1 MLKTK
6 VLFLSLIVVV
16 LSSCV
21 ADKGNHLP
29 QVAVT
34 ILPQKY
40 LLDKIVGDSIRV
52 VCAIPQGG
60 NPEEFATTPRQ
71 MKEIT
76 TSSLYFKVGELG
88 FEKTTL
94 PAIVK
99 NISNI
104 KVVDLSEGLDF
115 ITSECS
121 HGGEEHSHFDPH
133 YWTSPKGAKLMAT
146 NLYNAIVAFDNKNA
160 SYYTSNYMQLIHQ
173 LEALDREVNSILS
186 AAQCRHFAIFHPSLS
201 YFARDYNLQQ
211 LSLEENGKEMT
222 PQRMQQ
228 VIEEAIEK
236 GIKTVF
242 IQNEFTPEQVKTFAQ
257 EIEAS
262 VVVINPLAYNFIEEI
277 REIAYAISK

>member
-1 MLKTK
+1 MFKTK
-6 VLFLSLIVVV
+6 VVFLSLIVVV

-21 ADKGNHLP
+21 ADKGNRLP

-40 LLDKIVGDSIRV
+40 LLDKIVGDSIQV

-60 NPEEFATTPRQ
+60 NPEEYATTPRQ
-71 MKEIT
+71 MKEIA

-121 HGGEEHSHFDPH
+121 HGGEEHSHSDPH

-211 LSLEENGKEMT
+211 LSLEESGKEMT